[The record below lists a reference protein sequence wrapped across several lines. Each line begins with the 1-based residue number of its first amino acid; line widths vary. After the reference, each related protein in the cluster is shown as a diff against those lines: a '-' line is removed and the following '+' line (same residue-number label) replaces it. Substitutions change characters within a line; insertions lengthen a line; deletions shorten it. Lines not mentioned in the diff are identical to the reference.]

1 MNELAGRRPFRGRLL
16 HFGLTFDYTMPMLVA
31 RVAAMLCHKK
41 LLNTGEWRGFG
52 RSRAHTQFPKLLAL
66 ASLFAFV
73 ALLNGNSSAQAAT
86 LVPHTAQYR
95 LSLAQLKIPGEA
107 AAAGG
112 DLTIRIERTCS
123 RWRIISRF
131 QFNIDFR
138 DTDRRMHV
146 EVAQGAEED
155 LSGQTLLFES
165 HTTVNGENVLSLK
178 GTADLTEAGDNG
190 AILTKPERAVLT
202 LPKGTLL
209 PMFATRRTL
218 DVLERGVRFDS
229 YLLFDGS
236 NPTGQYRVSDV
247 VGGKTLALK
256 RPPTGDAYLL
266 NTPSWRVSSSF
277 FEHQSVDSEPQSAT
291 VTQIHS
297 NGIVSRVLLDI
308 GFLIA
313 DGELVEI
320 KSLPTTSC

>member
-1 MNELAGRRPFRGRLL
+1 MDDVASRRPIRGRLL
-16 HFGLTFDYTMPMLVA
+16 YFGLTFNCTMPKHVA
-31 RVAAMLCHKK
+31 RFVAMFCHEK
-41 LLNTGEWRGFG
+41 LLNTGMWCGLG
-52 RSRAHTQFPKLLAL
+52 RSRAHTQIPKQLPLTA
-66 ASLFAFV
+66 LFAFV
-73 ALLNGNSSAQAAT
+73 ALLNGNYSVQAAT

-112 DLTIRIERTCS
+112 DLAIRIERTCR

-146 EVAQGAEED
+146 DVVQGSEED

-165 HTTVNGENVLSLK
+165 HTKVNGEDVLSLK
-178 GTADLTEAGDNG
+178 GTADLSETGDNR

-209 PMFATRRTL
+209 PMFATRRTIDL
-218 DVLERGVRFDS
+218 LERGVRFDS

-236 NPTGQYRVSDV
+236 NPTGPYRVSDV
-247 VGGKTLALK
+247 AGGKPLALK
-256 RPPTGDAYLL
+256 RPPTGDANLL
-266 NTPSWRVSSSF
+266 ATRSWRVSSSF
-277 FEHQSVDSEPQSAT
+277 FEHQSVDAEPQSTT
-291 VTQIHS
+291 VTQIHA
-297 NGIVSRVLLDI
+297 NGIVSRVLLDV

-320 KSLPTTSC
+320 KSLPTPSC

>member
-16 HFGLTFDYTMPMLVA
+16 YFGLTFDYTMPIHVA

-41 LLNTGEWRGFG
+41 LLSTGERRGLC
-52 RSRAHTQFPKLLAL
+52 RARTHTQFPKLLAL
-66 ASLFAFV
+66 ASLLAFV
-73 ALLNGNSSAQAAT
+73 AFLNSNSAAQAAK

-112 DLTIRIERTCS
+112 NLAIRIERTCS

-138 DTDRRMHV
+138 DTDRRMHL
-146 EVAQGAEED
+146 EVAQGSEED
-155 LSGQTLLFES
+155 LSGKTLFFES
-165 HTTVNGENVLSLK
+165 HTTVNGESVLSLK
-178 GTADLTEAGDNG
+178 GTADLTEAGDKR

-202 LPKGTLL
+202 LPMETLL
-209 PMFATRRTL
+209 PIFATRRTL

-229 YLLFDGS
+229 YLLFDGT
-236 NPTGQYRVSDV
+236 NPTGPYRVSDV

-277 FEHQSVDSEPQSAT
+277 FEHQSVDAEPQSET

-308 GFLIA
+308 GFLVA

-320 KSLPTTSC
+320 KSLPTPSC

>member
-1 MNELAGRRPFRGRLL
+1 MDELVSRRPFRGRLL
-16 HFGLTFDYTMPMLVA
+16 YFGLTFDCTMPMHVT
-31 RVAAMLCHKK
+31 RFAAMLCHEK
-41 LLNTGEWRGFG
+41 LLNTGEWSGFG
-52 RSRAHTQFPKLLAL
+52 RSRAHTQVPKLLAL

-73 ALLNGNSSAQAAT
+73 VLLDGNYSAQAAT

-112 DLTIRIERTCS
+112 DLAIRIERTCN

-146 EVAQGAEED
+146 EVAQGSEED

-165 HTTVNGENVLSLK
+165 HTKVNGEDVLSLK
-178 GTADLTEAGDNG
+178 GTADLTEAGDNR
-190 AILTKPERAVLT
+190 AILTKPEHAVLT
-202 LPKGTLL
+202 LPKETLL

-218 DVLERGVRFDS
+218 DALERGVRFDS

-236 NPTGQYRVSDV
+236 NPTGPYRVSDV
-247 VGGKTLALK
+247 AGGKPLVLK
-256 RPPTGDAYLL
+256 RPPSGEANLLDA
-266 NTPSWRVSSSF
+266 PSWRLSSSF
-277 FEHQSVDSEPQSAT
+277 FEYQSVDAGPQSTT

-320 KSLPTTSC
+320 KSLPTPSC